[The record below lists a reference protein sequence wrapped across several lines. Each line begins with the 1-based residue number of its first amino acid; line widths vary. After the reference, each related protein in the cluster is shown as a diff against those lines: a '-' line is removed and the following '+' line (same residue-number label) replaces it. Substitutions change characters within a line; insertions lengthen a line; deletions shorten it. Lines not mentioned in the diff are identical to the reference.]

1 MWGTWI
7 GLLATLV
14 VASCD
19 GGVQMGEAPTTTA
32 ADTTTTAAPTTTT
45 SSPPARKATTR
56 TTPRPRPAT
65 SLPALD
71 EDIEITPEHVEP
83 FLLDDIPGGWFHVPE
98 EFSRKGPVDIDRA
111 ATEAAGD
118 EPEAVAEVRAL
129 LERIGFLAGYD
140 RRWDRAAP
148 GPSRRDTSVTVALFV
163 FATSEGADAFLK
175 FRADVYG
182 AVDGLDEIYF
192 PEPPNA
198 RAWVGGSHDGASGGV
213 VVCAYDGFLFEI
225 VSETDSGPVHEHR
238 QLVEDFADW
247 QHERLRAALE

>member
-1 MWGTWI
+1 MLAS
-7 GLLATLV
+7 LL
-14 VASCD
+14 VASCTS
-19 GGVQMGEAPTTTA
+19 GVQIGEAPTTTA
-32 ADTTTTAAPTTTT
+32 AETTTTAAPTTAT
-45 SSPPARKATTR
+45 SLPRARKATTK
-56 TTPRPRPAT
+56 TTTRPRPT
-65 SLPALD
+65 SSLPALE
-71 EDIEITPEHVEP
+71 EDIDITPEHVEP
-83 FLLDDIPGGWFHVPE
+83 FLLDLIPGGWFHVPE
-98 EFSRKGPVDIDRA
+98 EFSRKGPVDVDRA

-129 LERIGFLAGYD
+129 LEHVGFLAGYD

-148 GPSRRDTSVTVALFV
+148 GPTRRDTSVTVALFV
-163 FATSEGADAFLK
+163 FATSEGAAAYLK

-182 AVDGLDEIYF
+182 AVDALEEMYF

-198 RAWVGGSHDGASGGV
+198 RAWVGGSHDGGSAGV

-238 QLVEDFADW
+238 QLVKDFADR